1 MDSYKGFAYVY
12 DELMDNL
19 DYDKWLNYILE
30 LLEEN
35 VPGATSIVELGCGT
49 GTITKGLADNG
60 YNVLGVDLS
69 EDMLS
74 IAMNT
79 NTDEKIMY
87 VRQDMT
93 QLDLGGTYD
102 AFVSVGDSVN
112 YITDEDALLDVFKGV
127 ARHLADDG
135 VFVFDLKTKHLYE
148 TIGDSVIADNRDDM
162 AMIWENS
169 FENDI
174 NEYAVTVFVERED
187 GLYERI
193 EEVHKQRAYS
203 VEQIESLL
211 AKAGMEGQVYEAFTK
226 NAPDDSSERFYFV
239 ARKK

>member
-35 VPGATSIVELGCGT
+35 VPDATSIVELGCGT

-239 ARKK
+239 AWKK